1 MGVLSDIFARIF
13 PAGHPAVRSRVG
25 FVAPAP
31 AAAHDVPLPAV
42 DVPKVLSALARTR
55 PDKLDWQSSI
65 GDLMRLLGLDAT
77 PAGRER
83 LARELNYAGDVETR
97 DRWLHRRVMQLLA
110 AHGGRLP
117 AGLTA

>member
-1 MGVLSDIFARIF
+1 MGMLSDIFARIF
-13 PAGHPAVRSRVG
+13 PVGHPAISRRAG
-25 FVAPAP
+25 FVPGLVDPAP

-42 DVPKVLSALARTR
+42 DVPKV
-55 PDKLDWQSSI
+55 DWQSSI

-77 PAGRER
+77 AAGKER
-83 LARELNYAGDVETR
+83 LAHELHYAGDIETR